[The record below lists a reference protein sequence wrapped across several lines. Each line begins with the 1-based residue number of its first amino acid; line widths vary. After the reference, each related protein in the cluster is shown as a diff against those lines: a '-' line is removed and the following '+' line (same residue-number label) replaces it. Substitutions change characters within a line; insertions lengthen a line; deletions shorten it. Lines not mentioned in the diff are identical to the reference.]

1 MRERVMDKMKDLER
15 SELRSEKV
23 RGIIGEKP
31 PMFIRYGTIIISTVL
46 LIIGVIIYVTIIK

>member
-1 MRERVMDKMKDLER
+1 MDKMKDLVR